1 MDHCY
6 ALWRWNPQS
15 AVIVEQKWLKDS
27 VQSVELKLPPIWTS
41 QISQEHF
48 LDTPDVLK
56 QLEALITGPAESENW
71 MDPIPL
77 DLP

>member
-15 AVIVEQKWLKDS
+15 AVIVDQKWLKDS
-27 VQSVELKLPPIWTS
+27 LQSVELRLPTIWTS
-41 QISQEHF
+41 QISPERF

-56 QLEALITGPAESENW
+56 QLETLITGPTESESW